1 MKTQGIYILE
11 NTETGKKYL
20 GSSMDLDKRKKDHFS
35 RLISNRHRNRGV
47 QESYNKFGPNSIEF
61 KVVEKFK
68 GSREELY
75 ILEQSYLD
83 SVKEED
89 KEEYFNISYNVFG
102 GGSEALEI
110 PCYILDLNGNIVA
123 EFDSRTEA
131 SKYLGLINSSN
142 LTHTASNPSATVKSK
157 KDNSRYRIVNKDY
170 FEENK
175 DEVKKYDRGMQGLY
189 FYEGDLRT
197 LEYIAKAEG
206 VTPETIRVRILQ
218 GKLNERRGQFEMS
231 KSKKYYFEG
240 EILTISEI
248 AKIIGCSGQTVR
260 NRIKEGVIKENLS

>member
-1 MKTQGIYILE
+1 MKGYVYKIVNKE
-11 NTETGKKYL
+11 NNKYYV
-20 GSSMDLDKRKKDHFS
+20 GSTMNIDKRLSQHDS
-35 RLISNRHRNRGV
+35 ALRCGTHRNERL
-47 QESYNKFGPNSIEF
+47 QEDYNKFGKDSF
-61 KVVEKFK
+61 MHTVVVTVNNTT
-68 GSREELY
+68 REEMY
-75 ILEQSYLD
+75 EYEQKLLD
-83 SVKEED
+83 KICNET
-89 KEEYFNISYNVFG
+89 SYNVATEALG
-102 GGSEALEI
+102 GGSNVLKQE
-110 PCYILDLNGNIVA
+110 CYILDLNGNIVA

-206 VTPETIRVRILQ
+206 VIPETIRVRILQ

-231 KSKKYYFEG
+231 KFKKYYFEG

-260 NRIKEGVIKENLS
+260 NRIKEGVIKEYIF